1 MELTKEQ
8 KEAVTSVTGNVVTIA
23 SAGSGKTSAFV
34 TRIAYMIKASKISPA
49 NILAV
54 TFTKK
59 ASEEMKKRLD
69 KTIGKEKADKVEMGT
84 FHSICYKLL
93 REMDSDFAKLK
104 IAPDWWRFGLLN
116 DICKAGSD
124 KNPNGLNLGI
134 RAGELSSFISYQKSN
149 GIQSSENVLMDDNV
163 SYVDYLTRD
172 SLQQAYITYEKVK
185 EGSRQIDFDD
195 MLLYMYKKLK
205 TDDGLRKKIK
215 DRYKFIMIDEFQDTS
230 KIVIDIVKMI
240 NEENVFVVGDF
251 RQSIYKFINAN
262 VENILNFKNTFNNV
276 KVIELNKNFRSTQS
290 IVKLSNDII
299 NHSPI
304 KKYKEYKPS
313 ESVSEIGEK
322 VKFTLYEREGVQI
335 DRIADE
341 IVSLKEN
348 GSSLK
353 EIAVLVRTNVQT
365 ATIEEVLTELDIP
378 FEISKSTSFFDRK
391 EIVDILSYARLASE
405 TSDDASFRRV
415 YNVPNRFL
423 SKQSLEKLD
432 KFSSEKD
439 IPLFNG
445 AKTTP
450 QNSDWKFKRG
460 MDSLINIVEE
470 IKFQVSTN
478 VNAGRVLKNIV
489 KLTGYKDFIN
499 NAFTNESQVDERI
512 EAVDKICEMAS
523 KFPTINAF
531 LAHILKIKEKQNKSK
546 GGDAVQIITMHSAK
560 GLEWDNVFVIDCD
573 SELMPHQ
580 MNDDVEE
587 ERRLF
592 YVACSRPRKRLY
604 ISWLLYVGSERL
616 KEGQF
621 IRELLGEDRIN
632 EMKKEIFRGS
642 KESVCFY

>member
-1 MELTKEQ
+1 L
-8 KEAVTSVTGNVVTIA
+8 
-23 SAGSGKTSAFV
+23 
-34 TRIAYMIKASKISPA
+34 
-49 NILAV
+49 
-54 TFTKK
+54 
-59 ASEEMKKRLD
+59 
-69 KTIGKEKADKVEMGT
+69 
-84 FHSICYKLL
+84 
-93 REMDSDFAKLK
+93 
-104 IAPDWWRFGLLN
+104 
-116 DICKAGSD
+116 
-124 KNPNGLNLGI
+124 
-134 RAGELSSFISYQKSN
+134 
-149 GIQSSENVLMDDNV
+149 
-163 SYVDYLTRD
+163 
-172 SLQQAYITYEKVK
+172 
-185 EGSRQIDFDD
+185 
-195 MLLYMYKKLK
+195 
-205 TDDGLRKKIK
+205 
-215 DRYKFIMIDEFQDTS
+215 
-230 KIVIDIVKMI
+230 
-240 NEENVFVVGDF
+240 GDF
-251 RQSIYKFINAN
+251 TQSIFKFINAN
-262 VENILNFKNTFNNV
+262 LENILNFKNTFNNV

-290 IVKLSNDII
+290 IVRLSNDII
-299 NHSPI
+299 NYSPI

-313 ESVSEIGEK
+313 ESVSEVGEK

-335 DRIADE
+335 DRIAEE
-341 IVSLKEN
+341 IVALKED
-348 GSSLK
+348 GSPLK

-378 FEISKSTSFFDRK
+378 FEITKSTSFFDRK

-405 TSDDASFRRV
+405 TSDDASFRRI

-439 IPLFNG
+439 IPLFNA

-460 MDSLINIVEE
+460 IDSLINIVEE

-512 EAVDKICEMAS
+512 EAVEKICEMAS